1 MKRLARSGILSNSAK
16 IEVGLSS
23 NSLVDI
29 SRFVRNWGFTLNRAQ
44 RRRATIG
51 RGAIV
56 RFLDHR
62 TGTLRFTVDDG
73 DQDVFDLFWLQS
85 GKTLFVKLTETTD
98 TVFRTPGTSGAATVY
113 TFNGPMQVNC
123 VQSSSG
129 VHQFTVNVSAD
140 RTIS

>member
-1 MKRLARSGILSNSAK
+1 M
-16 IEVGLSS
+16 
-23 NSLVDI
+23 
-29 SRFVRNWGFTLNRAQ
+29 NRAS

-73 DQDVFDLFWLQS
+73 SQDIFDLFWMNA
-85 GKTLFVKLTETTD
+85 GKTLYVKLTETTD
-98 TVFRTPGTSGAATVY
+98 TVFRTHGTATAATVY
-113 TFNGPMQVNC
+113 TFNGPMQVNA

-140 RTIS
+140 RQVTAG